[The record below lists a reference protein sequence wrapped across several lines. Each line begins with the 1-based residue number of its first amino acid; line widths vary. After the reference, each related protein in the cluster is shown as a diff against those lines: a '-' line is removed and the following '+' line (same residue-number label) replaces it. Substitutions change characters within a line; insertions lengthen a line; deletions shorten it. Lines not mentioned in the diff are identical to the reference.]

1 VTAGLAFECP
11 ECAESVEAAGS
22 DDVGRQCAACGHGFQ
37 SVDGILRIQTAA
49 GDASDYPPE
58 LYELLVEA
66 EERHFWFG
74 VRNEIVLSMMR
85 RAGCRAGATVLDVG
99 CGTGFMLRGIEA
111 AGLNGCGIDMHLT
124 GLRHARRRVS
134 GLLFQD
140 TAVKLPFAAQFE
152 WVLLCDVIEHAE
164 DDVALLRQAMRAAH
178 DDGQVVVTVPA
189 LPALW
194 SDYDEAIGHKRRYT
208 RATLSRAMR
217 RAGLTPTLVRY
228 FNAITV
234 PIELVRRRLVM
245 PARSPAG
252 RDASDVPDST
262 DAIVRSAVQ
271 VPPAP
276 INRLLRWVALAEL
289 RVARLGLP
297 FGSSLVAIG
306 RRHPVPPPA
315 TSPPPSIQ

>member
-1 VTAGLAFECP
+1 
-11 ECAESVEAAGS
+11 
-22 DDVGRQCAACGHGFQ
+22 
-37 SVDGILRIQTAA
+37 
-49 GDASDYPPE
+49 
-58 LYELLVEA
+58 
-66 EERHFWFG
+66 
-74 VRNEIVLSMMR
+74 
-85 RAGCRAGATVLDVG
+85 
-99 CGTGFMLRGIEA
+99 
-111 AGLNGCGIDMHLT
+111 
-124 GLRHARRRVS
+124 
-134 GLLFQD
+134 
-140 TAVKLPFAAQFE
+140 VKLPFAAQFE